1 MSEDWAF
8 AAPPKPWSEAFSDD
22 VAFLFSKI
30 GARSNKLYA
39 ELLAPLDLRPN
50 QVAVLQYLAASEGAS
65 QREIVSGLWI
75 DAGSLVAMLDLFEE
89 RGLAERR
96 RNPSDRR
103 ASAVH
108 LTGRG
113 REQLARALELSKEV
127 ERRLLGPLP
136 AEDRRRLHALL
147 KSITGLN
154 HAGTGPV

>member
-1 MSEDWAF
+1 MSEEWAF
-8 AAPPKPWSEAFSDD
+8 AALPKPWSEAFADD

-39 ELLAPLDLRPN
+39 ELLAPLGLRPN
-50 QVAVLQYLAASEGAS
+50 QVAVLQYLDASEGAS

-75 DAGSLVAMLDLFEE
+75 DAGSLVAMLDVFEE

-108 LTGRG
+108 LTAEGRD
-113 REQLARALELSKEV
+113 QLGRALELSKEV

-136 AEDRRRLHALL
+136 AHERAQLHGLL

-154 HAGTGPV
+154 GGR

>member
-1 MSEDWAF
+1 MSGEWAF
-8 AAPPKPWSEAFSDD
+8 PAPPKPWSEAFSDD

-39 ELLAPLDLRPN
+39 ELLTPLGLRPN

-75 DAGSLVAMLDLFEE
+75 DAGSLVAMLDEFED

-108 LTGRG
+108 LTAAGS
-113 REQLARALELSKEV
+113 EHLARALELSKEV

-136 AEDRRRLHALL
+136 AADRRRVHGLL
-147 KSITGLN
+147 RTITGLD
-154 HAGTGPV
+154 GGG

>member
-1 MSEDWAF
+1 MSEEWAF
-8 AAPPKPWSEAFSDD
+8 ATPPKPWSEAFADD
-22 VAFLFSKI
+22 LAFLFSKI

-39 ELLAPLDLRPN
+39 ELLVPLGLRPN

-75 DAGSLVAMLDLFEE
+75 DAGSLVAMIDEFEE

-103 ASAVH
+103 ASALY
-108 LTGRG
+108 LTPAGRD
-113 REQLARALELSKEV
+113 QLARALELSKEV
-127 ERRLLGPLP
+127 EPRLLGPLP
-136 AEDRRRLHALL
+136 AAERRQLHGLL

-154 HAGTGPV
+154 GRG